1 MEFNIS
7 PNDLMLVD
15 QKLFLSHDL
24 FMWFLQSI
32 FTAFLFGLFF
42 GVVLYFIFREITK
55 RYQKDEYVQWV
66 DSQLEDFQ

>member
-1 MEFNIS
+1 MQFNIS

-42 GVVLYFIFREITK
+42 GVVLHFIFQEMEK
-55 RYQKDEYVQWV
+55 RSQKEKAQ
-66 DSQLEDFQ
+66 